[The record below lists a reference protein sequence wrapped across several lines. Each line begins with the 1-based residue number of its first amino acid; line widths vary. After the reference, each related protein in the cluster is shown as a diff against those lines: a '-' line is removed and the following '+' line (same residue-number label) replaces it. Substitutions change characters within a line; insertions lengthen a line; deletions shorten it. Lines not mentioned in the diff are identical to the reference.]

1 MLNGNVPSWWRMLA
15 RVEVE
20 EWRMGP
26 SGGPLPPPDKE
37 LASLTEQEGR
47 RGRGLAVGGASGAT

>member
-1 MLNGNVPSWWRMLA
+1 
-15 RVEVE
+15 
-20 EWRMGP
+20 MGP

-47 RGRGLAVGGASGAT
+47 RGRGLAVGGPPALHNIGI